1 MLSRSVEAAA
11 PYRIEVKP
19 GDATVPKGADQAI
32 AATLS
37 GFDAADAAVVFK
49 KGAESSYERVAMLKG
64 EDGSYEGLL
73 FDLSDNLEY
82 FVEAAGVPLA
92 GVHAQGGRAART
104 SRSSTWSTASRPTR
118 GSNRARL
125 RTAATSRC
133 LAGTDVAL
141 TITPTMASKGG
152 RVVIGDKDSV
162 AADASAADGTLTAA
176 FTAKTDGFYRIELDA
191 PSGERVTASPQYTID
206 ILTDQ
211 TPTVADLEAGTR
223 HRRDAGPGVRRR
235 GEGRR

>member
-82 FVEAAGVPLA
+82 FVEAAGVRSPVFTLKVVELPYVKKLDLEYRFPSYT
-92 GVHAQGGRAART
+92 GLEPRKVEDGGDIAV
-104 SRSSTWSTASRPTR
+104 
-118 GSNRARL
+118 
-125 RTAATSRC
+125 

-152 RVVIGDKDSV
+152 RVVIGDSDSV
-162 AADASAADGTLTAA
+162 ALGRGRGRHADGVVHGQDRRLLPHRARRAERRARDRLAA
-176 FTAKTDGFYRIELDA
+176 VHHRHPQRPDADGGR
-191 PSGERVTASPQYTID
+191 
-206 ILTDQ
+206 
-211 TPTVADLEAGTR
+211 LEAGTR